1 MHESAVGDRFDSN
14 LNGSTRGWK
23 DMRGARRRGLAS
35 SSARCP
41 AVHRNWRQKG
51 ENDMGVYKICAHKG
65 RARDRCDH
73 AWWGSFHH
81 KGRLHRASLSRWA
94 DERIRT
100 KSQAEVILERMKDA
114 VRDGRFEDEPSN
126 VVTFEAFADLY
137 LER

>member
-51 ENDMGVYKICAHKG
+51 ENDMGLYKICEHKG
-65 RARDRCDH
+65 RARDRCEH
-73 AWWGSFHH
+73 AWWGSFR
-81 KGRLHRASLSRWA
+81 GRRVSLARWA
-94 DERIRT
+94 NCEVRSKAKADAVLDELRKTVRAGTFDERGLEPPREASPLT
-100 KSQAEVILERMKDA
+100 FSNFAE
-114 VRDGRFEDEPSN
+114 
-126 VVTFEAFADLY
+126 
-137 LER
+137 